1 MYEDLYTTHT
11 ILMIILCIKLE
22 IKRKLLKYKEKEN
35 NYYV

>member
-1 MYEDLYTTHT
+1 MYEDLYTTNT
-11 ILMIILCIKLE
+11 ILMIILYIKLE